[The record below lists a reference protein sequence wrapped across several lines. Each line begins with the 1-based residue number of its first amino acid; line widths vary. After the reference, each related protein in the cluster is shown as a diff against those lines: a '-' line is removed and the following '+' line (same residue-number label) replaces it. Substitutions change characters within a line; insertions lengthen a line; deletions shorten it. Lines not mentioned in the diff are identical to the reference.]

1 MGAKTPAKRGGDWNG
16 NQPAWSRPPFENG
29 NTTARRH
36 AFYAKKF
43 QPLERVE
50 IAETAELLRD
60 VLPLYSSAFET
71 AIQLLAARLWRI
83 RRAYAYIA
91 EHAEEDV
98 PRSLL
103 VNLGTLENTVSRDL
117 EALGLSSRS
126 AAALGI
132 DLQRLARASDSDE
145 AFNWNA
151 LSKDERATL
160 SRLLAKGGANA

>member
-1 MGAKTPAKRGGDWNG
+1 MNAPAKRAGKG
-16 NQPAWSRPPFENG
+16 PARGYSWPPFENG
-29 NTTARRH
+29 NTAARRH
-36 AFYAKKF
+36 AFYAEKF
-43 QPLERVE
+43 QPLEREE

-60 VLPLYSSAFET
+60 VLPLYSSAFEPLV
-71 AIQLLAARLWRI
+71 QLLAARLWRI
-83 RRAYAYIA
+83 KRAYAYID
-91 EHAEEDV
+91 EHPEEDV

-117 EALGLSSRS
+117 EALGLSPRS

-145 AFNWNA
+145 AVDWNA